1 MSKPV
6 TVKTSRGKYFYKISE
21 YNGRY
26 TCYTLGTDFWGTW
39 INIGSARAI
48 DTALA
53 VIKSHASKYGSVW
66 SVDFD
71 R

>member
-1 MSKPV
+1 MSKQV

-26 TCYTLGTDFWGTW
+26 TCYRLSDGFFGGWN
-39 INIGSARAI
+39 NIGSARGI

-66 SVDFD
+66 SVYLD
-71 R
+71 